1 MAALSFDRSSFVTLG
16 RNRVTSIDIRG
27 ARAGDADSLGVLA
40 RELLD
45 FETGGDERAGSVLD
59 FLVGPGGAFRDNL
72 FGPKA
77 TGAAIVADAGGGE
90 LVGFATVAPLYSIF
104 LPKPA
109 LLMEGL
115 FVRDQWRR
123 LGVGRRLLAAVA
135 RAAAQRGAFL
145 EWRVARANDLANHF
159 YDSLGAQKIEQF
171 RAYRLEGDAL
181 ERIAAA
187 SPINRQSSPPRPG
200 ARARDRD

>member
-1 MAALSFDRSSFVTLG
+1 MAPLSIDGSGVVTIG
-16 RNRVTSIDIRG
+16 RNRVTSIRIR
-27 ARAGDADSLGVLA
+27 RAQPDDADCLGVLA

-45 FETGGDERAGSVLD
+45 FETGGDEKAGAVLD
-59 FLVGPGGAFRDNL
+59 FLVGPGGPFRDNL
-72 FGPKA
+72 FGAKA

-90 LVGFATVAPLYSIF
+90 LVGFATVAPLHSIF
-104 LPKPA
+104 LPTPA

-115 FVRDQWRR
+115 FVRDSWRR
-123 LGVGRRLLAAVA
+123 HGVGRRLLAAVA
-135 RAAAQRGAFL
+135 KAAAQRGAFL

-187 SPINRQSSPPRPG
+187 SPITG
-200 ARARDRD
+200 